1 MYVLSVSSKDFRFAT
16 DEIMMHPV
24 QEDNHFQCECM
35 KMVTRPDVQ
44 GGNSTGQAHNSLTEH
59 WQLDKMTYMQ
69 YYVSIANLHTSGE
82 V

>member
-1 MYVLSVSSKDFRFAT
+1 MLRT

-24 QEDNHFQCECM
+24 QEDNHFQHECM

-44 GGNSTGQAHNSLTEH
+44 GGNSTGQAILHNSLTEH

-69 YYVSIANLHTSGE
+69 YYVSIANLQTSGE